1 MKEHAASSY
10 ENEENLKDE
19 ISRIAPSLARLAIQ
33 LGISKLALNDKISKV
48 LLNYLD
54 EGFDKVTTQK
64 RFIQSVTENESHI
77 ESEDLLYFE
86 EDQSLH
92 NTIIQLPLMERKV
105 VVLSEFESL
114 TNQEIEEW
122 LSITSDEIVSLQQHA
137 FEKIQSSS
145 KVELNYNQW
154 KDRFSL
160 LQDAYKKLD
169 LPYDVDSIV
178 NRIVTTQSTSEV
190 MNSMEKEKYS
200 TSSQKVPI
208 KKGVLISVFSLG
220 ILLGGLTGAV
230 LLPNSVSTAFS
241 ADLTKEEKKA
251 LNSLLS
257 FYEERKEEVRSSLG
271 VSSRSLDQSTSK
283 AELDFELFQAVKLA
297 EEDPNNNENLFNDME
312 AKITEGLATPQM
324 VLEDLKESDT
334 EIDADAFVIKLR
346 KSFKRY

>member
-208 KKGVLISVFSLG
+208 KKEYLF
-220 ILLGGLTGAV
+220 
-230 LLPNSVSTAFS
+230 P
-241 ADLTKEEKKA
+241 
-251 LNSLLS
+251 S
-257 FYEERKEEVRSSLG
+257 FL
-271 VSSRSLDQSTSK
+271 
-283 AELDFELFQAVKLA
+283 
-297 EEDPNNNENLFNDME
+297 
-312 AKITEGLATPQM
+312 
-324 VLEDLKESDT
+324 
-334 EIDADAFVIKLR
+334 
-346 KSFKRY
+346 